1 MFSNKGKSPFID
13 LLIGSTSPLELGGLG
28 SNDLEE
34 AIIELCAHLSSLS
47 SKWLELIAEFD
58 IRGLYNQW
66 GCKSSAHWLSLK
78 CGISLSTGY
87 EHVRVARK
95 MISLPQIH
103 KCFANGEISYSKLRA
118 ITRVATQDNQELL
131 VDLAKLATGS
141 QLDQIVSCFSG
152 SLQSQDLEL
161 EEIRYKRRYL
171 TYRYDDDGSLVGFFR
186 LPPESG
192 ALFVRA
198 LEAAKAELKRDSSTK
213 PLSRG
218 LSDGETSSY
227 SPAEEIRNSIGE
239 TNCDSPAEE
248 NQEIQEIQYEPDSPA
263 EEIRNSIGEANCDS
277 PAQAPLDP
285 AQADNPFGASNC
297 DSLALISELALS
309 KLNEISTTGS
319 LIRPQTSVVIHMNE
333 SNSGNDGAVI
343 QHGPHISRELARRLS
358 CDAKLVRYEDQ
369 DSNIFTLNYAR
380 KRRLVTQRQKRVLQA
395 RDKGCRFPGCKTVK
409 YTNAHHI
416 IHWSD
421 GGNTDLDNLVLLC
434 SYHHHQVHEGGV
446 RMEKDTQGYLHF
458 YTKDGK
464 EIENHSYLIKNL
476 EESNRH
482 FVDSYLSSQAYSHI
496 SSDTI
501 SPRWSGESFDLVSIL
516 DALYST
522 ESTGKT
528 A

>member
-1 MFSNKGKSPFID
+1 MFSNKGKSPFVD

-118 ITRVATQDNQELL
+118 ITRVATQDNQQLL

-227 SPAEEIRNSIGE
+227 SPAEEIQDFDHGANS
-239 TNCDSPAEE
+239 
-248 NQEIQEIQYEPDSPA
+248 DSPA